1 MQNIGSNVFKLPN
14 LEKEQKGPQVY
25 TITSGKGGV
34 GKTNL
39 SVNIAIALRQM
50 KKRVLLFDA
59 DIHLGN
65 IDLFLGLRPKYTISD
80 VIKGAKEID
89 QVICKGPGDIDILP
103 ASSAVVDLL
112 EAENEIVRHLNQ
124 SFAKTKREYD
134 FIVVDS
140 GAGLSQSV
148 LPFVLGADKVLITVT
163 RDPASIADAY
173 GMIKIVKMFKP
184 AMPFLFVANMVSDIE
199 QGESIFRKMRL
210 MVERFC
216 NSNIAYGGSLLED
229 DLIKQTIRQQK
240 ALLLE
245 HPASDAARTI
255 KILTKNLYSLPCD
268 VKKSQNNFFQ
278 RFIANRN
285 VALGVEK

>member
-1 MQNIGSNVFKLPN
+1 MQKIHNNVFKLSNP
-14 LEKEQKGPQVY
+14 EKEQKGPQVF

-59 DIHLGN
+59 DMHLGN
-65 IDLFLGLRPKYTISD
+65 IDLFLGLRPKFTISD
-80 VIKGAKEID
+80 VVQEGKEID

-112 EAENEIVRHLNQ
+112 EAENEIVRQLNQ
-124 SFAKTKREYD
+124 SFAKSKREYD
-134 FIVVDS
+134 FIIVDS
-140 GAGLSQSV
+140 GAGLSRNV
-148 LPFVLGADKVLITVT
+148 LPFVLGADKVLIAVT

-173 GMIKIVKMFKP
+173 GMIKIVKMYKP

-199 QGESIFRKMRL
+199 EGESIFRKMRL

-216 NSNIAYGGSLLED
+216 NSNIAYGGSLLEAV
-229 DLIKQTIRQQK
+229 LIKKTIRQQK

-245 HPASDAARTI
+245 HPTSDAARTI
-255 KILTKNLYSLPCD
+255 KIITKNLYSLPSD
-268 VKKSQNNFFQ
+268 VQKSQNSFFQ
-278 RFIANRN
+278 RFISNRN